1 MSDQP
6 ETEDEINARHAGKMV
21 KRKEARDR
29 ILATKTEERGL
40 LIVHT
45 GTGKGKSTAAFGM
58 VMRAIGHGMR
68 VGIVQFVKGG
78 WTSGERAVLERFPE
92 LVTIQVLGEGFTW
105 ETQDRRRDI
114 ASAEAAWAAAKA
126 MMADPSYRMLVL
138 DELNIVLR
146 YDYLPLAEVIDSLRA
161 KPRDLHIIV
170 TGRNAKPELIAEAD
184 LVTEMSL
191 VKHPFQVGVKAQK
204 GIEF

>member
-6 ETEDEINARHAGKMV
+6 ETEDEINARHAEKMV

-146 YDYLPLAEVIDSLRA
+146 YDYLPLAEVLESLRA

-170 TGRNAKPELIAEAD
+170 TGRNAKPGLIA
-184 LVTEMSL
+184 
-191 VKHPFQVGVKAQK
+191 
-204 GIEF
+204 

>member
-6 ETEDEINARHAGKMV
+6 ETEDEINARHAEKMV

-146 YDYLPLAEVIDSLRA
+146 YDYLPLAEVLESLRA

-170 TGRNAKPELIAEAD
+170 TGRNAKPGLIAEAD

-191 VKHPFQVGVKAQK
+191 VKHPFQAGVKAQK

>member
-1 MSDQP
+1 MSDRP
-6 ETEDEINARHAGKMV
+6 ETEDEINARHAEKMA
-21 KRKEARDR
+21 KRKEVRDR

-92 LVTIQVLGEGFTW
+92 LVTIEVLGEGFTW
-105 ETQDRRRDI
+105 ETQDRKRDI

-146 YDYLPLAEVIDSLRA
+146 YDYLPLAEVLESLRA

-170 TGRNAKPELIAEAD
+170 TGRNAKPELIAESD

>member
-1 MSDQP
+1 VSDTP
-6 ETEDEINARHAGKMV
+6 ESEDEINARHAEKMV
-21 KRKEARDR
+21 KRKELRDR

-105 ETQDRRRDI
+105 ETQDRKRDI

-146 YDYLPLAEVIDSLRA
+146 YDYLPLAEVLESLRA